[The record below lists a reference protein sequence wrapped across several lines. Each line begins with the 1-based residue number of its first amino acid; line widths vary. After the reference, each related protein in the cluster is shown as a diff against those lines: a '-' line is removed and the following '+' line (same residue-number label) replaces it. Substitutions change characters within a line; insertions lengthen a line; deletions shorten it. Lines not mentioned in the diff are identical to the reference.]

1 MVAKIGN
8 LQAPRMVLP
17 AGVLEKDRTQPGAER
32 YWDLDESVRI

>member
-8 LQAPRMVLP
+8 LQAPRTVLP
-17 AGVLEKDRTQPGAER
+17 ARVLEDRAQPEAER